1 MNRAV
6 QTLHFM
12 AGVTASGKTE
22 ISLEWA
28 QNQGAEILC
37 CDSVAVYQGMNL
49 GSAKP
54 TEKER
59 ALVPHHGLDLCP
71 VSENYDVIRFADYA
85 RRVVKEVSARGKALL
100 VVGGSGFYLQSF
112 FLPPSDGIQ
121 VSDAIREEVESLDTR
136 EGRPVML
143 KRLRALNPE
152 GLGDLD
158 VHNPRRV
165 MRALERCLSSGKTL
179 DRTRRDYQELPKPY
193 AEFSKR
199 MVWLDRE
206 NEEIEL
212 RISHRTNAMLKEGLV
227 EETRELLE
235 KGMQGNPTAMSSIG
249 YREVIQYIRGQLTK
263 DELPKEINASTR
275 RLVAKQRKWFR
286 NRLPSE
292 SRLILKEA
300 EIPDLNSLHWIS
312 DS

>member
-59 ALVPHHGLDLCP
+59 LWFHIMDWTCP

-85 RRVVKEVSARGKALL
+85 RRVVKDVSARGKALL

-112 FLPPSDGIQ
+112 SSP
-121 VSDAIREEVESLDTR
+121 
-136 EGRPVML
+136 PVMGSRFPMPFA
-143 KRLRALNPE
+143 KR
-152 GLGDLD
+152 
-158 VHNPRRV
+158 
-165 MRALERCLSSGKTL
+165 
-179 DRTRRDYQELPKPY
+179 
-193 AEFSKR
+193 
-199 MVWLDRE
+199 
-206 NEEIEL
+206 
-212 RISHRTNAMLKEGLV
+212 
-227 EETRELLE
+227 
-235 KGMQGNPTAMSSIG
+235 
-249 YREVIQYIRGQLTK
+249 
-263 DELPKEINASTR
+263 
-275 RLVAKQRKWFR
+275 
-286 NRLPSE
+286 
-292 SRLILKEA
+292 
-300 EIPDLNSLHWIS
+300 
-312 DS
+312 